1 MGRREDQR
9 PDDPEAYVGA
19 KDERVWFLQTGIDGL
34 STDQCDIGV
43 IARAE
48 FMATRIAA

>member
-19 KDERVWFLQTGIDGL
+19 KDERVWFLQTGIDGYPPT
-34 STDQCDIGV
+34 S
-43 IARAE
+43 
-48 FMATRIAA
+48 ATSA